1 MRNLKNDEDKLGA
14 ILFVI
19 SIIALIYVSYIG
31 FTRLGIWYDEIYSL
45 GIVKSP
51 FNEFLNFAFLD
62 VHPPLYYLIYK
73 VFYKIGALFGIN
85 PIIVGKFVS
94 LLPLYLTVGLSATKV
109 RKNFGY
115 LTAGLFAFCIV
126 TMPQLM
132 NFAVEL
138 RMYSWGLFFVTA
150 SFIYAYDILNNT
162 GKLKNWIILTI
173 LTIASAYTHYFSAA
187 ASFVIYGVLLLHL
200 IKNNEK
206 ELKKWIISAVICVLS
221 FAPWLFILKQQVATV
236 SSNYWIAPITFERVL
251 GYVWF
256 VFSPDNLVIA
266 GNEIATFSI
275 LGLLLV
281 MGVIILLAKSSK
293 SEFNQLYGIYGILI
307 AVAIPIIGIIL
318 SLILRPVFHPRY
330 MIPILG
336 CLWLGVAILFGKT
349 FSSKKIFIPI
359 FLVILLVACIGC
371 VNFTQTQ
378 INDQIHDTNKTNMI
392 YETFGSGNLII
403 YDAFVPYFEMKSYY
417 MPDNHN
423 FILTVTKDKN
433 FNNTADQISSVLAD
447 PGIQNEIAQ
456 GSKVY
461 FISYKHYDNEITLN
475 HDTYN
480 LKKIPVA
487 LDKYDAYEVEL
498 K

>member
-1 MRNLKNDEDKLGA
+1 MGNLKNNEDKLGA

-31 FTRLGIWYDEIYSL
+31 FTRLGMWYDEIYSL

-73 VFYKIGALFGIN
+73 VFYKIGALFSIN

-200 IKNNEK
+200 IKNNKK
-206 ELKKWIISAVICVLS
+206 ELKKMDHVSCNLCFKFCTMVIYS
-221 FAPWLFILKQQVATV
+221 
-236 SSNYWIAPITFERVL
+236 
-251 GYVWF
+251 
-256 VFSPDNLVIA
+256 
-266 GNEIATFSI
+266 
-275 LGLLLV
+275 
-281 MGVIILLAKSSK
+281 
-293 SEFNQLYGIYGILI
+293 
-307 AVAIPIIGIIL
+307 
-318 SLILRPVFHPRY
+318 
-330 MIPILG
+330 
-336 CLWLGVAILFGKT
+336 
-349 FSSKKIFIPI
+349 
-359 FLVILLVACIGC
+359 
-371 VNFTQTQ
+371 
-378 INDQIHDTNKTNMI
+378 
-392 YETFGSGNLII
+392 
-403 YDAFVPYFEMKSYY
+403 
-417 MPDNHN
+417 
-423 FILTVTKDKN
+423 
-433 FNNTADQISSVLAD
+433 
-447 PGIQNEIAQ
+447 
-456 GSKVY
+456 
-461 FISYKHYDNEITLN
+461 
-475 HDTYN
+475 
-480 LKKIPVA
+480 
-487 LDKYDAYEVEL
+487 
-498 K
+498 